1 MISTVGTE
9 YQMVILSLTISST
22 SARGTVVYLRLNAN
36 MERADTA
43 ARALATLR
51 IDARAARHPEGTCLR

>member
-1 MISTVGTE
+1 ME
-9 YQMVILSLTISST
+9 LSCTPT
-22 SARGTVVYLRLNAN
+22 AGNRGDHGTVVYLRLNAN

-51 IDARAARHPEGTCLR
+51 IVA